1 MVRYT
6 FKNNF
11 QGTNMKKTT
20 TTLLA
25 LTLSASTLLAA
36 EAQEVNTGKGFYMG
50 AGLGASIYNV
60 SLSDSTYLI
69 KDENNVEY
77 TVDGNNLEELD
88 DTDLGYVLYA
98 GYLIN
103 KIIGVEGSLTNYG
116 AFSGTIK
123 ETNKKGDTIKH
134 KFTKKPKSMAVY
146 ANAGYTFLNG
156 QLRPFG
162 NLGLGYLKTY
172 QSKTYSNLQFQ
183 GDFATLH
190 YGVGVDYYPTV
201 LKGFGVR
208 ASYVGDS
215 YADSQIDTIDGP
227 DSTTKVD
234 STTLWQSYSLFFVS
248 AQYKF

>member
-1 MVRYT
+1 
-6 FKNNF
+6 
-11 QGTNMKKTT
+11 MKKMT

-25 LTLSASTLLAA
+25 LTLSASTLLAS
-36 EAQEVNTGKGFYMG
+36 ETPTVNTGKGFYMG
-50 AGLGASIYNV
+50 AGLGASVYSV
-60 SLSDSTYLI
+60 ALSDTTYLI

-77 TVDGNNLEELD
+77 TVNGNNLDELD

-103 KIIGVEGSLTNYG
+103 KIIGVEGSFTNYG
-116 AFSGTIK
+116 AFSGTLK
-123 ETNKKGDTIKH
+123 ETNNVGTTKEY

-162 NLGLGYLKTY
+162 NLGLGYMHTY
-172 QSKTYSNLQFQ
+172 QSKTYSNLQFKE
-183 GDFATLH
+183 DFVTMH
-190 YGVGVDYYPTV
+190 YGVGVDYYPTA

-215 YADSQIDTIDGP
+215 YADYEVDAVEGP
-227 DSTTKVD
+227 NGTTKVD
-234 STTLWQSYSLFFVS
+234 GTTLWQNYALFFVS